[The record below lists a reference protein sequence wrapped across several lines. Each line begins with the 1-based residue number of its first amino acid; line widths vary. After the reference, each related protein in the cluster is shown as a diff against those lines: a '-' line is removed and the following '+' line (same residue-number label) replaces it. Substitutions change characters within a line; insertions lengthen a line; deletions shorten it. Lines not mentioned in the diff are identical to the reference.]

1 MWMKN
6 ECMMEH
12 LPLNIRRL
20 PGAEVLTCINCA
32 YIAKRFFNRTR
43 SWFIQ
48 RLNNNIVNGKPVSFN
63 DAELLTLRAALL
75 TLSKEIKNYSSN
87 LPNTESMD
95 IKVYVITDQTA
106 IELITDNDLDGFKA
120 YLAEEDTIYF
130 PDPEIFTSEEEAL
143 AFCAGIGYGIDDRA
157 PIDRYPLRSCEPTDV
172 PFIEAIENY

>member
-1 MWMKN
+1 MDKA
-6 ECMMEH
+6 
-12 LPLNIRRL
+12 PLNIRKL
-20 PGAEVLTCINCA
+20 PGGEVLEHVNCTYVA
-32 YIAKRFFNRTR
+32 RRFFNRTR

-63 DAELLTLRAALL
+63 EAELLTLRAALL

-106 IELITDNDLDGFKA
+106 IDLITDNDLDGFKA

-130 PDPEIFTSEEEAL
+130 PDPEIFASEEEAL

-157 PIDRYPLRSCEPTDV
+157 QIDRYPLRSCEPTDV
-172 PFIEAIENY
+172 PFIESIEHY

>member
-1 MWMKN
+1 MN
-6 ECMMEH
+6 NS
-12 LPLNIRRL
+12 PLNIRIL
-20 PGAEVLTCINCA
+20 PGAEVLEHVNCA
-32 YIAKRFFNRTR
+32 YVARRFFNRSR
-43 SWFIQ
+43 SWFIH
-48 RLNNNIVNGKPVSFN
+48 RLNNNIINDKPVSFN

-75 TLSKEIKNYSSN
+75 TMSKEIKNYSSN

-106 IELITDNDLDGFKA
+106 IDLVTDNDLDGFKA

-130 PDPEIFTSEEEAL
+130 PDPEIFASEEEAL

-157 PIDRYPLRSCEPTDV
+157 PIDRYPLRSCEPADV

>member
-1 MWMKN
+1 MKN

-20 PGAEVLTCINCA
+20 SGAEVLTCINCA

-48 RLNNNIVNGKPVSFN
+48 RLNNNIVNGKPVSFTE
-63 DAELLTLRAALL
+63 AELLTLRAALL

-106 IELITDNDLDGFKA
+106 IDLIIDNDLDGFKA
-120 YLAEEDTIYF
+120 YLAEEETFYF
-130 PDPEIFTSEEEAL
+130 PDTEIFASEEEAL

-157 PIDRYPLRSCEPTDV
+157 TIDRYPLRSCEPTDV
-172 PFIEAIENY
+172 PFIELIENY

>member
-1 MWMKN
+1 MDKA
-6 ECMMEH
+6 
-12 LPLNIRRL
+12 PLNIRKL
-20 PGAEVLTCINCA
+20 PGGEVLEHVNCTYVA
-32 YIAKRFFNRTR
+32 RRFFNRTR

-63 DAELLTLRAALL
+63 EAELLTLRAALL

-106 IELITDNDLDGFKA
+106 IDLISDNDLDGFKA
-120 YLAEEDTIYF
+120 YLAEEQTLYF
-130 PDPEIFTSEEEAL
+130 PDPEIFASEEEAL

-157 PIDRYPLRSCEPTDV
+157 QIDRYPLRSCEPTDV
-172 PFIEAIENY
+172 PFIESIEHY

>member
-1 MWMKN
+1 MKN

-63 DAELLTLRAALL
+63 EAELLTLRAALL

-106 IELITDNDLDGFKA
+106 IDLIADNDLDGFKA
-120 YLAEEDTIYF
+120 YLAEDDTLYF
-130 PDPEIFTSEEEAL
+130 PEPETFASEEEAL
-143 AFCAGIGYGIDDRA
+143 AFCAGIGYGIDERA
-157 PIDRYPLRSCEPTDV
+157 AIDRLPLRSCEPADV
-172 PFIEAIENY
+172 PFIELIKQY